1 MEAKIKEFVKIESN
15 IGSGKGPGAG
25 FGFGDGSGYG
35 KGYGAGDGDGF
46 GWSDGS
52 GSGKGHGSGYGSGH
66 GSGSGYGYG
75 KGSGY
80 GKGYGC
86 GWGDGS
92 GYGSGDG
99 SGYGDGLGAG
109 SGSGYGSGDGYGFRN
124 APGIGMFN
132 NQQVRSIDN
141 TPTIITSLKGN
152 IAKGFILNSDFT
164 LSPCFVVKHNSVFA
178 HGETLHE
185 AQQALE
191 RKLFDGM
198 EVEEKIEMFLKE
210 FEPNKKY
217 KGSVFFD
224 WHNKLTGSCEMG
236 RKSFVRDNSLS
247 LDGEYTVDEF
257 IAITE
262 NSYGSEIIKQLK
274 ASWEKG

>member
-1 MEAKIKEFVKIESN
+1 MEAKIKEFVKLESN
-15 IGSGKGPGAG
+15 
-25 FGFGDGSGYG
+25 Y
-35 KGYGAGDGDGF
+35 
-46 GWSDGS
+46 GS
-52 GSGKGHGSGYGSGH
+52 GSGSGAGSGASSGAGVGYGFGVGSGV
-66 GSGSGYGYG
+66 GYGVGYDSGSGYGAGVGY
-75 KGSGY
+75 GSGY
-80 GKGYGC
+80 GAGV
-86 GWGDGS
+86 

-99 SGYGDGLGAG
+99 SG
-109 SGSGYGSGDGYGFRN
+109 SGYGSGYDSGYGSGSGDVYGYGYGFGDGS
-124 APGIGMFN
+124 GIKMFSH
-132 NQQVRSIDN
+132 QQVNNIDSI
-141 TPTIITSLKGN
+141 PTIITSLKGN

-191 RKLFDGM
+191 RKLFDEM
-198 EVEEKIEMFLKE
+198 EVEERIEMFLKE

-217 KGSVFFD
+217 KGLVFFD

-236 RKSFVRDNSLS
+236 RKSFIRDNNLS
-247 LDGEYTVDEF
+247 LDDEYTVDEF

-274 ASWEKG
+274 ANWGKG